1 MKAVLVK
8 RPGDVDQMIIGDF
21 PKPECGKEEIL
32 VRVKATALNRADLL
46 QRRGYYP
53 PPEGAS
59 PLMGLEAAGV
69 VEEVG
74 ENCRETWKIGD
85 RVFALLPSGGYAE
98 YVIVPKKM
106 ALPIPDGITFVEAAS
121 IPEAFL
127 TAFQTLFWVGR
138 LGKGE
143 HVLIHA
149 GAGGVGSA
157 AIQLARAA
165 GAIPLVT
172 VGSEKKQKFC
182 LALGAEH
189 AFNYKEGDFAP
200 RVLEAT
206 EGRGV
211 DLVLDFVGAPYFK
224 QNIEVL
230 KMDGRWVL
238 IGTLGGSRLEQAS
251 LAPVLNKRLQITGTT
266 LRSRSLDYKV
276 RLSQE
281 FASFAFSRLES
292 GEIRPVIDRVFPFE
306 QVKEAHRYMEENK
319 NCGKIVL
326 NLE

>member
-8 RPGDVDQMIIGDF
+8 KPGDVDQLCIGDF
-21 PKPECGKEEIL
+21 PKPVCGKEEIL
-32 VRVKATALNRADLL
+32 FKVKATALNRADLL

-69 VEEVG
+69 VEEIG
-74 ENCRETWKIGD
+74 ENCAEDWKIGD

-98 YVIVPKKM
+98 YVTVPEKM
-106 ALPIPDGITFVEAAS
+106 ALRIPEGISFSEAAS

-138 LGKGE
+138 LNKGE

-165 GAIPLVT
+165 GAIPIVT
-172 VGSEKKQKFC
+172 VGSEKKQRFC
-182 LALGAEH
+182 LDLGAQH
-189 AFNYKEGDFAP
+189 AFNYKDGDFAS
-200 RVLEAT
+200 RVLDAT
-206 EGRGV
+206 EGQGV
-211 DLVLDFVGAPYFK
+211 EMVLDFIGAAYWK
-224 QNIEVL
+224 QNIKVL

-238 IGTLGGSRLEQAS
+238 IGTLGGTRLEQVS
-251 LAPVLNKRLQITGTT
+251 LAPILNKRLQLTGTT
-266 LRSRSLDYKV
+266 LRNRSLDYKIS
-276 RLSQE
+276 LSHE
-281 FASFAFSRLES
+281 FASFAISRLKG

-306 QVKEAHRYMEENK
+306 QVKEAHKYMEANR

>member
-8 RPGDVDQMIIGDF
+8 KPGDVDQLYIGDF
-21 PKPECGKEEIL
+21 PKPACGKEEIL
-32 VRVKATALNRADLL
+32 VKVKATALNRADLL

-59 PLMGLEAAGV
+59 PLMGLEASGV

-74 ENCRETWKIGD
+74 ENCKEDWKIGD

-98 YVIVPKKM
+98 YVTVPGKL
-106 ALPIPDGITFVEAAS
+106 ALRIPDGISFSEAAS

-143 HVLIHA
+143 RVLIHA

-165 GAIPLVT
+165 GAIPIAT

-182 LALGAEH
+182 LDLGAQH
-189 AFNYKEGDFAP
+189 AFNYKEGDFASK
-200 RVLEAT
+200 VMEAT
-206 EGRGV
+206 NGQGV
-211 DLVLDFVGAPYFK
+211 ELVLDFIGAAYWK
-224 QNIEVL
+224 QNIKVL

-251 LAPVLNKRLQITGTT
+251 LAPILGKRLQITGTT
-266 LRSRSLDYKV
+266 LRNRSLDYKI
-276 RLSQE
+276 RLSRE

-292 GEIRPVIDRVFPFE
+292 GEIRPVIDREFPFE
-306 QVKEAHRYMEENK
+306 QVKEAHEYMELNR
-319 NCGKIVL
+319 NCGKIIL
-326 NLE
+326 KLE